1 MSQQEVEAMNIV
13 KIYEMFPTEA
23 DCIAH
28 LEKVRWKGKPTCPYC
43 QSQNTTPVP
52 KEQRHHCNNC
62 NTAFSVTIQTIFH
75 HTHLPLQK
83 WFLAVSLILNAKK
96 GLSSRQ
102 LTRDLQVNK
111 DTGWRIAMKIREAM
125 RQHQQRELLTGMV
138 EIDEAYIGGKP
149 RKGCPSDTKHKRGR
163 GTNKTP
169 VVGMVE
175 RNGDV
180 KAKVMKKEDLT
191 AKKPS

>member
-1 MSQQEVEAMNIV
+1 
-13 KIYEMFPTEA
+13 
-23 DCIAH
+23 
-28 LEKVRWKGKPTCPYC
+28 
-43 QSQNTTPVP
+43 
-52 KEQRHHCNNC
+52 
-62 NTAFSVTIQTIFH
+62 
-75 HTHLPLQK
+75 
-83 WFLAVSLILNAKK
+83 
-96 GLSSRQ
+96 
-102 LTRDLQVNK
+102 
-111 DTGWRIAMKIREAM
+111 MKIREAM